1 MADEVKNETSE
12 QEQAN
17 QAPVQNP
24 FDQESWAEQPVKSEV
39 PAQTEQV
46 NKDVPHGTENKE
58 TIVEPFYKKL
68 GFEKEDDVVTEIT
81 TLREK
86 AAKVPEEKQFADEQS
101 KHIYELLREGGD
113 KKKLVRQFLE
123 TQEKLETLVSSEVNE
138 DTSVDIIKL
147 GLRLK
152 YKDLTDKEIDYKYN
166 KQYSIPKEPIKG
178 ELEDDDEF
186 AEKHAAW
193 KETVDD
199 IKTSRIIDAKTMRPE
214 LEKAKSELVLPEI
227 QKGNQNLKQEPTPE
241 DLAVFEKDK
250 TTFLQSAEQS
260 INSFNGVSVQ
270 VKDKDVDYSVNYIPS
285 QDEKTLVTTKLK
297 EFAEAQFDA
306 NAIFADRWVTEDGK
320 MNVTQMTEDLS
331 RILMGKNSD
340 QKLATDSANKRLEV
354 YLKDKKQINVNET
367 NQNGQLN
374 LEKDNT
380 SETVKVQEFFWNQ
393 S

>member
-12 QEQAN
+12 QEQVTIP
-17 QAPVQNP
+17 PVKDP
-24 FDQESWAEQPVKSEV
+24 FNEESWVEQPVKSEV
-39 PAQTEQV
+39 PAPTEQV

-68 GFEKEDDVVTEIT
+68 GFEKEDDVVAEIT

-86 AAKVPEEKQFADEQS
+86 AAKAPEEKQFADEQS

-113 KKKLVRQFLE
+113 KKKEVRKFLE
-123 TQEKLETLVSSEVNE
+123 TQEKLETLVSAEVNE

-260 INSFNGVSVQ
+260 INSFNGVTVQ
-270 VKDKDVDYSVNYIPS
+270 VKDKDVDYTVNYAPS

-320 MNVTQMTEDLS
+320 MNVSQMTEDLS

-340 QKLATDSANKRLEV
+340 QKLATDSANKRLEA